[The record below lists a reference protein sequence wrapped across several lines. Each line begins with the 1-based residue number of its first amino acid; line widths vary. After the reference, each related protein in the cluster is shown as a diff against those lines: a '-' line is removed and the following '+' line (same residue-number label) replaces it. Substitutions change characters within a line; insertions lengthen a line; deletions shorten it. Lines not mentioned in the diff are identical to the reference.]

1 MIQTPQIDRPYA
13 RKIIE
18 TVGGEG
24 IPPQCG
30 YEYFTAGLDPYLA
43 VIDEEYLSTFI
54 KDGGAV
60 FKLVI
65 GPYGG
70 GKTHF
75 LYSVRGLAWKHDF
88 AVAYVPLSP
97 TESPFHSLD
106 RVLAA
111 VMRGLAAPLT
121 TAEAISGWED
131 GFPAFL
137 KRWFA
142 RRTQELQEHQLSS
155 EDAHAQVLAD
165 IDAMQVESVSFR
177 RAVRAAIVALIEHND
192 TAFDDLCQWL
202 LVEGH
207 TPQLRKEHQVLQKID
222 QKSAPSI
229 LRSLTQMVRQM
240 GYNGLVLLFDE
251 VERMS
256 SMSSKQRDK
265 HLSNLRELIDECG
278 HTTFQGTMLL
288 FAVPDKKFLEGRT
301 QIYEALSQ
309 RVSTVFDELNTSGV
323 CIELDKVIPEP
334 VPFLRE
340 VGAKLTGIYQAA
352 YGHEFEQTTAEESM
366 KAIAEE
372 AFEERFGDTGYKRL
386 FVQRAIR
393 GLHYL
398 RKTGKPPAP
407 GQWDGEQ

>member
-1 MIQTPQIDRPYA
+1 MIQPPEIDRAYA

-30 YEYFTAGLDPYLA
+30 YEHFTAGLDPYLD
-43 VIDEEYLSTFI
+43 VLDEEYLSTFI

-111 VMRGLAAPLT
+111 IMRGLAAPLT
-121 TAEAISGWED
+121 TEEAVSGWEE

-142 RRTQELQEHQLSS
+142 KRTGELRELQLSP
-155 EDAHAQVLAD
+155 EEAHAQVLAD
-165 IDAMQVESVSFR
+165 IEAMQVESVSFR
-177 RAVRAAIVALIEHND
+177 RAVRAAIAALIEHND
-192 TAFDDLCQWL
+192 SAFDDLCQWL

-207 TPQLRKEHQVLQKID
+207 TPKLRKEHSVLQKID
-222 QKSAPSI
+222 QKSAPSV

-240 GYNGLVLLFDE
+240 GFSGLVLLFDE

-309 RVSTVFDELNTSGV
+309 RVSTIFDELNTSGV
-323 CIELDKVIPEP
+323 CIELDRTIPEP
-334 VPFLRE
+334 VPFLE
-340 VGAKLTGIYQAA
+340 QVGGKLAGIYQVA
-352 YGHEFEQTTAEESM
+352 YGHEFDGATLEQAM
-366 KAIAEE
+366 PQIAEE
-372 AFEERFGDTGYKRL
+372 AYEERFGDTGYKRL

-398 RKTGKPPAP
+398 RKTGKIPPSNQS
-407 GQWDGEQ
+407 GGD